1 MGVRERETAHH
12 QTRPPADMHAAAA
25 AADTFGFGCAAILG
39 GEVPFVVCVGDRNHS
54 RRVSGSV
61 ARRRARRSWSVR
73 AEPESRKQCNGR
85 QGAVLAPSALHQG
98 KNGWQKR
105 VPRGQL
111 ALEARLW
118 GVVSP
123 NDTQVGV

>member
-1 MGVRERETAHH
+1 
-12 QTRPPADMHAAAA
+12 MHAAAA
-25 AADTFGFGCAAILG
+25 PADMFGFRSEAILG
-39 GEVPFVVCVGDRNHS
+39 GEAPFVVRVGDRNHS

-98 KNGWQKR
+98 QNGWQKR
-105 VPRGQL
+105 VPRVKL